1 MGLAHFPVA
10 FLIGAFGFDVAAKI
24 LGNGQLALV
33 AAYLVIVGLA
43 AGVLAAIPGIVDFL
57 TTVPKGGR
65 AARHTIR
72 HLVVSVV
79 GLVTFGIAWFARGGI
94 GGQVGVPELVLE
106 AVGALLISVAGFLG
120 GSLVLKDLIGP
131 HT

>member
-10 FLIGAFGFDVAAKI
+10 FLIGACGFDVAAKI
-24 LGNGQLALV
+24 LGSGQLALM

-43 AGVLAAIPGIVDFL
+43 AGVLAAIPGLVDFL

-65 AARHTIR
+65 AARNTMR
-72 HLVVSVV
+72 HLVVSVL
-79 GLVTFGIAWFARGGI
+79 GLVTFGIAWCARGGS
-94 GGQVGVPELVLE
+94 GGQMGVPEIVLE
-106 AVGALLISVAGFLG
+106 AVGALGISVAGFLG